1 LRIWPKRPK
10 AVVHE
15 VTLAV
20 QVLSSPF
27 AAASA
32 GHCVWLNALIVDQS
46 RVTAAAA

>member
-1 LRIWPKRPK
+1 LRIWPKRSK

-27 AAASA
+27 AAAS
-32 GHCVWLNALIVDQS
+32 GHCVWLNALIVDQA